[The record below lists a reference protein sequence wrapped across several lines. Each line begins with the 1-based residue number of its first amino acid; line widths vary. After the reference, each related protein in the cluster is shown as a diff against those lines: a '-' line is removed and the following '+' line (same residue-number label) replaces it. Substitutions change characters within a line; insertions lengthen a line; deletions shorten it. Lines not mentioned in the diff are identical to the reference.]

1 VDRTPKA
8 VRSAAGR
15 SRLIDSRFALIALLI
30 AAVIIYGS
38 LYPFEFRAHGG
49 LHNAVASLLAGWK
62 RLTSRGDIISNIL
75 LYIPLGIF
83 AVNALTAG
91 SRALRCGLVTML
103 GLCLSICVELVQF
116 YELARSS
123 TMSDIYFNTAGAFLG
138 AVAGM
143 IVRLQAN
150 LPAAKGIAAHP
161 IPALLLAA
169 FAGNRLFPYVPA
181 IDLHKYWDALKPLF
195 LNPTLSL
202 ADLYRH
208 AASWLT
214 VALLIEA
221 LSGVERRR
229 WIFALL
235 VPAVLMARILIVGTT
250 LSLAEVCGAV
260 LALLF
265 WLGALSHV
273 PFRAGIVAM
282 LLVGAIVVQ
291 SLAPFQFQ
299 PVARPFGWIPFLS
312 FVQGSIE
319 TNVRS
324 MFEKVFTYGALLWL
338 LTRAGV
344 GLGPATAFSAAMI
357 FALRYAQTYL
367 PGRSAEITDGII
379 VLVLALVLRQFSNE
393 PSPRARQAV
402 AASSSR

>member
-1 VDRTPKA
+1 VG
-8 VRSAAGR
+8 RSPRAAPGTAGR
-15 SRLIDSRFALIALLI
+15 SRIIDGRLALITLLI
-30 AAVIIYGS
+30 AAVILYGS

-83 AVNALTAG
+83 AVNALQAG
-91 SRALRCGLVTML
+91 SHALRCALATML
-103 GLCLSICVELVQF
+103 GLFLSICVELIQF

-123 TMSDIYFNTAGAFLG
+123 TMSDIYCNTAGAFIG
-138 AVAGM
+138 AIMGTV
-143 IVRLQAN
+143 VRFQVG
-150 LPAAKGIAAHP
+150 LPGTKGIAAHP
-161 IPALLLAA
+161 VPALLLAA

-208 AASWLT
+208 AASWLA
-214 VALLIEA
+214 VALLLEA
-221 LSGVERRR
+221 LFGADRRR

-235 VPAVLMARILIVGTT
+235 VPAVLMARILIVGAT
-250 LSLAEVCGAV
+250 LSPAEVCGAGLAV
-260 LALLF
+260 LL
-265 WLGALSHV
+265 WLGALSYV
-273 PFRAGIVAM
+273 PFRAGIVA
-282 LLVGAIVVQ
+282 LLLAGAIVVQ

-312 FVQGSIE
+312 FMQGSIE

-338 LTRAGV
+338 LTRAGL
-344 GLGPATAFSAAMI
+344 GLGTATVFSATMI
-357 FALRYAQTYL
+357 LALRYAQTYL

-379 VLVLALVLRQFSNE
+379 VLVLALMVRQFSDD
-393 PSPRARQAV
+393 PPPRRRQAV

>member
-1 VDRTPKA
+1 MGRSPKA
-8 VRSAAGR
+8 PRSTAGR
-15 SRLIDSRFALIALLI
+15 LRIIDGRFALITLLI

-49 LHNAVASLLAGWK
+49 LHNAVISLLAGWK

-91 SRALRCGLVTML
+91 SHALRCGLVTML
-103 GLCLSICVELVQF
+103 GLSLSICVELIQF

-123 TMSDIYFNTAGAFLG
+123 TMSDIYCNTAGAFIG
-138 AVAGM
+138 AIVGM
-143 IVRLQAN
+143 IARFQVN

-161 IPALLLAA
+161 VPALLLAA

-195 LNPTLSL
+195 LNPALPL

-208 AASWLT
+208 AASWLA
-214 VALLIEA
+214 VALLLEA
-221 LSGVERRR
+221 LFGDERRK

-235 VPAVLMARILIVGTT
+235 VPAVLMARVLIVGTT

-260 LALLF
+260 LALVL
-265 WLGALSHV
+265 WLGALSYV
-273 PFRAGIVAM
+273 PFRAGIVA
-282 LLVGAIVVQ
+282 LLLAGSIVIQ

-312 FVQGSIE
+312 FMHGSIE
-319 TNVRS
+319 TNIRS

-344 GLGPATAFSAAMI
+344 GLGTATVFSATMI
-357 FALRYAQTYL
+357 LALRYAQTYL
-367 PGRSAEITDGII
+367 PGRSAEITDCII
-379 VLVLALVLRQFSNE
+379 VLVLALVLKQFSNA
-393 PSPRARQAV
+393 PTPRARQAV